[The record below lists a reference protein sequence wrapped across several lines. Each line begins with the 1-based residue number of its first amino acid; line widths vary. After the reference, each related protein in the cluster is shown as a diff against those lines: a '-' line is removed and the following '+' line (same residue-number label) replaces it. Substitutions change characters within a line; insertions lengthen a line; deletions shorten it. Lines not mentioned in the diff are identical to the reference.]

1 SLGEG
6 VFKME
11 KDVTLQSVLENVEEQ
26 LIRRALEETGGNQT
40 KAAERLGISRHTLI
54 YKLKKMQ
61 CK

>member
-1 SLGEG
+1 
-6 VFKME
+6 ME
-11 KDVTLQSVLENVEEQ
+11 KDLTLQSVLENVEEQ

-40 KAAERLGISRHTLI
+40 RAAERLGISRHTLI